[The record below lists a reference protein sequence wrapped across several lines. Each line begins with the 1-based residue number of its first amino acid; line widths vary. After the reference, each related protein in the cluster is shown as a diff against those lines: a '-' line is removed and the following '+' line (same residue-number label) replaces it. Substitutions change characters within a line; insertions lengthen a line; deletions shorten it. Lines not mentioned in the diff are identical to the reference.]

1 MRKNKGLRNA
11 CHIST
16 FFRIA
21 RKIRKF
27 IVWHTDKGSFH
38 PVHALFAYLCV
49 FAFQPARM
57 YIIVIA
63 WIYVVFMMAI
73 TETSVVA
80 GIMTFLLYG
89 LLPVAILVYLM
100 DSGRRRRK
108 RKAEEMQ
115 RREEVLRQTE
125 AQSSQPPQEN

>member
-1 MRKNKGLRNA
+1 
-11 CHIST
+11 
-16 FFRIA
+16 
-21 RKIRKF
+21 
-27 IVWHTDKGSFH
+27 
-38 PVHALFAYLCV
+38 
-49 FAFQPARM
+49 M

-108 RKAEEMQ
+108 RKAEEMR